1 MKPEPCHNA
10 CMNSLPDQ
18 FADADSSAREC
29 SSATQDCA
37 EHRARG
43 VHHQGMLITQ
53 ERAKMFAVLDRLADE
68 PVVAYVWAFKGIYP
82 ALVLTTSFVLSQ
94 VLHELLLYEISE
106 AFAIR
111 SAIRAVFEVV
121 APLTLWFLVDMA
133 LQFALAV
140 CGRGHRVIAQL
151 EGGRLLVFHRQLL
164 STRPER
170 LEHDVVGS
178 LAMTRAGMG
187 YAIDRLDTPA
197 GRFYVWGRWRDLRM
211 LLTPP
216 PACGSAACALDTKHT
231 HGLTAR

>member
-1 MKPEPCHNA
+1 MD
-10 CMNSLPDQ
+10 SLPGRCV
-18 FADADSSAREC
+18 DADPLARDGASAP
-29 SSATQDCA
+29 QDRA

-43 VHHQGMLITQ
+43 VRHQGLLITQ
-53 ERAKMFAVLDRLADE
+53 ERAKMFALLDRLADE
-68 PVVAYVWAFKGIYP
+68 PVVAYVWAFKGIHP

-94 VLHELLLYEISE
+94 LLHELLLYEIFE

-111 SAIRAVFEVV
+111 SVMRAMFEVF
-121 APLTLWFLVDMA
+121 APLTLWFLVDVA

-140 CGRGHRVIAQL
+140 CGRGHRVIVQL

-164 STRPER
+164 SPRPER
-170 LEHDVVGS
+170 LEHDVAGS

-211 LLTPP
+211 LLAPP
-216 PACGSAACALDTKHT
+216 PARSSTACALDTKRT